1 LLRLEPSEIPLMVLL
16 VRPALLR
23 VPVRVGVKVCVLLKP
38 TMVSPAVNPLKED
51 VVVAKI
57 WVPPVCVCPRGP
69 SAVIPEPFVE
79 SVVPVS
85 VRPLPTVREL
95 SALVPLPKR
104 IPVSVVEPVPP
115 FPTPKVPVR
124 RLVPIEVVATTA
136 PEALVERREL
146 GREVMAREVVVALRK
161 FAFANCEVEEAN
173 IPL

>member
-1 LLRLEPSEIPLMVLL
+1 M
-16 VRPALLR
+16 
-23 VPVRVGVKVCVLLKP
+23 
-38 TMVSPAVNPLKED
+38 
-51 VVVAKI
+51 
-57 WVPPVCVCPRGP
+57 
-69 SAVIPEPFVE
+69 E
-79 SVVPVS
+79 SVFPENESGPETVAAVS
-85 VRPLPTVREL
+85 EP
-95 SALVPLPKR
+95 VPLPVSR
-104 IPVSVVEPVPP
+104 PPSVVEPVPP